1 MLSYYYLISEQPNSQ
16 NISIGV
22 AAISEEKSMWIW
34 KQIQLKSR
42 WSDEH
47 KKLLV
52 NASGY
57 LNQNRIKFSEGQT
70 KEAEDKVFREVQKKK
85 LLMEAEEFRSF
96 KQAIREQTQKSILEY
111 QGTKNSNSW

>member
-1 MLSYYYLISEQPNSQ
+1 
-16 NISIGV
+16 
-22 AAISEEKSMWIW
+22 MWSW

-111 QGTKNSNSW
+111 QGTKNSNSC